1 VGTQID
7 LHIVAKDIDDLK
19 RQIKQAYESLGLA
32 TEAPVAEK
40 KAPVAKKEAPK
51 PVEQKKPAIDK
62 KRKETKSSERSCREC
77 GTKSTP
83 QWRNPKHPD
92 GPACNACYLRLQ
104 KEAKPAEKAAQD
116 DKADEPKKSVKP
128 KKTRNE
134 QIRENLKIPKKEKK
148 AKPVEEPVSV
158 PKVEIPLEVNGFLTW
173 CETNVPSE
181 MIRSKAFITGSNLVE
196 TWYNTIRANDSFI
209 QWYTEHGELYIT
221 AARKVFNLFVARMPT
236 TFLIQDTGD
245 NVVLVA
251 TSPNK
256 LKAKAL
262 QEIGDDIRHLIYVS
276 ED

>member
-1 VGTQID
+1 MGTQID

-62 KRKETKSSERSCREC
+62 KRKKAKPSERSCREC
-77 GTKSTP
+77 GTSSTP
-83 QWRNPKHPD
+83 QWRDTKHPD
-92 GPACNACYLRLQ
+92 GPACNACYFRL
-104 KEAKPAEKAAQD
+104 KNEASKKAVQG

-128 KKTRNE
+128 KKTRNQ

-148 AKPVEEPVSV
+148 AEPVKESVSV
-158 PKVEIPLEVNGFLTW
+158 PKVEIPLEVGGFLTW

-209 QWYTEHGELYIT
+209 QWYTENGELYIT
-221 AARKVFNLFVARMPT
+221 AVRKVFRLFVARMPT

-262 QEIGDDIRHLIYVS
+262 QEIGDEVSYAIRF
-276 ED
+276 EG

>member
-1 VGTQID
+1 M
-7 LHIVAKDIDDLK
+7 
-19 RQIKQAYESLGLA
+19 
-32 TEAPVAEK
+32 AEK

-62 KRKETKSSERSCREC
+62 KRKKAKSSERSCREC
-77 GTKSTP
+77 GTSSTP
-83 QWRNPKHPD
+83 QWRDTKHPD

-104 KEAKPAEKAAQD
+104 KEAKPAKRAAQD
-116 DKADEPKKSVKP
+116 DKADETKKSVKP

-134 QIRENLKIPKKEKK
+134 QIRENLKVPKKEKKEKK

-221 AARKVFNLFVARMPT
+221 AVRKVFNLFVARMPT

-262 QEIGDDIRHLIYVS
+262 QEIGDDIRHLSS